1 MNKVMNIKKLA
12 ITAVIALI
20 AVLISF
26 DTGRLLADPPDVPPG
41 LEIAIEVQEAH
52 TPDLLGKPEVVGTAV
67 GLDDQGKP
75 VIQVFTKSAR
85 FSGIPNNI
93 EGFPVEVVV
102 TGEFFALAACIDND
116 KDGYFKKTKTCTQ
129 SVYDCNDKNGS
140 IHPLACEVCDGKDN
154 DCDSFVDE
162 QCGPCPT
169 PTPTPTPTPS
179 PTPTPIPTP
188 TPAPTPTPTP
198 SPTPTPIP
206 TPTPAPTP
214 TPTPSPTPTP
224 IPTPSPSPSP

>member
-102 TGEFFALAACIDND
+102 TGEFFALAKCVNND
-116 KDGYFKKTKTCTQ
+116 GDGFPKKTSGCKNQ
-129 SVYDCNDKNGS
+129 FAYDCNDSDGS
-140 IHPLACEVCDGKDN
+140 IYPGATEVCDSKDN

-162 QCGPCPT
+162 GGVCN
-169 PTPTPTPTPS
+169 PS
-179 PTPTPIPTP
+179 PTPTPTRSGRSSCPASPPPPRYPATTRESP
-188 TPAPTPTPTP
+188 GNCALPRRECRHRDTPATRCRHDAWRA
-198 SPTPTPIP
+198 SCHR
-206 TPTPAPTP
+206 AR
-214 TPTPSPTPTP
+214 
-224 IPTPSPSPSP
+224 